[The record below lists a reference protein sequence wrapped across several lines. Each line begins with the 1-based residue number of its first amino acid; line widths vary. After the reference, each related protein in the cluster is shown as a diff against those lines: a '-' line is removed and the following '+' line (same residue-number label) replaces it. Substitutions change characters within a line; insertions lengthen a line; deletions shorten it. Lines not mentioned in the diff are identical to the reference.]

1 MGRDLSWDACWNV
14 RDLGGHD
21 TRSGGPTRS
30 GRIVRAGNLSK
41 LTDAG
46 RDALIAYGIRTV
58 VDLRD
63 PREFAVDMDPF
74 HDDGPW
80 TGQVDYVSAPLI
92 SDAEWEAIRDPQ
104 VLKQGYEVTLELSR
118 ANIARVLSAIANAA
132 AGGIVVH
139 CHAGKERTG
148 VVAALLLALC
158 EVQDEAIAADYVAS
172 DRHLAALYEAWAAR
186 EADPEKRLGLMRGV
200 ISKPEHILVPLE
212 DLRRTGGVED
222 YARRAGVS
230 QGELRAI
237 RERLCG

>member
-14 RDLGGHD
+14 RDLGGFE
-21 TRSGGPTRS
+21 TRTGGQTRS
-30 GRIVRAGNLSK
+30 GRIVRAGNLSQ

-46 RDALIAYGIRTV
+46 RDALIEFGIRTV
-58 VDLRD
+58 IDLRD

-74 HDDGPW
+74 HDDGRW
-80 TGQVDYVSAPLI
+80 AGQVDYVSAPLI
-92 SDAEWEAIRDPQ
+92 SEAEWEAIRDPEI
-104 VLKQGYEVTLELSR
+104 LRRGYVVTLDLSR

-158 EVQDEAIAADYVAS
+158 AVPDDMIAADYVAS
-172 DRHLAALYEAWAAR
+172 DRHLTSLYAAWASR
-186 EADPEKRLGLMRGV
+186 EADPEKRAGLMRGFV
-200 ISKPEHILVPLE
+200 SEPKHILVPLE
-212 DLRRTGGVED
+212 GLRRTGGVET

-230 QGELRAI
+230 HSELHAI